1 MTKKSGLFVCSF
13 SIFLNKT
20 NNGKNMSPVPIEKG
34 VRKTMKAIMLMAFCM
49 QCAIVP
55 PYKAHGSCAFVGIY
69 NCSSRSCKVV
79 LKVQQLGESRFQ
91 HEIHRDQGGHPPRV
105 GK

>member
-1 MTKKSGLFVCSF
+1 
-13 SIFLNKT
+13 
-20 NNGKNMSPVPIEKG
+20 
-34 VRKTMKAIMLMAFCM
+34 MKAIMLMAFCM

-55 PYKAHGSCAFVGIY
+55 PYKADGSFAFVGIY
-69 NCSSRSCKVV
+69 NCCSRSCRV